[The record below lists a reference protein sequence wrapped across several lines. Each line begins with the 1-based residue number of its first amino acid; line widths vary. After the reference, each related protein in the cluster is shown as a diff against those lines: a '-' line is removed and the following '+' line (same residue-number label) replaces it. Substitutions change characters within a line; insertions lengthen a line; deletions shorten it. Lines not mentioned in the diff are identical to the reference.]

1 VCGIERPRPLE
12 HARPAVVSCVIDLG
26 EYMIRSVAIAIAI
39 AIALALAAIPPALA
53 QTPRPTPD
61 MTPAQAQAQVD
72 PAAIYNFN
80 LDGGQ
85 GIPLTKDIIRSY
97 LAAPIARPA
106 PELTRAAHTR
116 VRAAEAGRSAIL
128 AGDDLFT
135 PLWEEQAFELQDG
148 SIRPMTS
155 VEKAAFAELDAA
167 EATSRSLRAQTSLS
181 LLPASSR
188 GDYAEALCRLIDASV
203 RFENR
208 DDGYR
213 KVDEDWTWF
222 DWGDGHV
229 VGSRPPTPQAEIA
242 LLRLELL
249 KRNINEGI
257 ETRRNLP
264 MIKQTSGLPF

>member
-1 VCGIERPRPLE
+1 MHPLE
-12 HARPAVVSCVIDLG
+12 SYRPAVVSIVIDLG
-26 EYMIRSVAIAIAI
+26 EHMIRSVAIA
-39 AIALALAAIPPALA
+39 LVLAAIPPAFA
-53 QTPRPTPD
+53 QAPRQSPA
-61 MTPAQAQAQVD
+61 MTSAQAQAQVD
-72 PAAIYNFN
+72 PAAIYNFD

-97 LAAPIARPA
+97 LSAPIARPA
-106 PELTRAAHTR
+106 PELTRAAYTR
-116 VRAAEAGRSAIL
+116 VRAAEAARSAIL

-148 SIRPMTS
+148 TIRPMTS
-155 VEKAAFAELDAA
+155 IEKAAFAELDAA
-167 EATSRSLRAQTSLS
+167 EAARQSLSAQASLS

-188 GDYAEALCRLIDASV
+188 ADYAEALCRLIDAGV

-213 KVDEDWTWF
+213 KVGEDWTWF
-222 DWGDGHV
+222 DWEDGHV
-229 VGSRPPTPQAEIA
+229 VGSRPATPQAEIA

-249 KRNINEGI
+249 KRNINDGI
-257 ETRRNLP
+257 ENRRNLP